1 MATVEL
7 RGVSKSFGSTEVLH
21 NLNISVEEREFM
33 VLVGPSGSGKSTAL
47 RLVAGLE
54 APTTGDVLI
63 DGRRVNDLA
72 PRERNVAMV
81 FQSYAL
87 YPHMSVFDN
96 LSFSLRLAGQR
107 RAAVAEH
114 VEGVAQGLGIAGLLR
129 RKPRQLSGG
138 QRQRVAVGRAIVRR
152 PGVFLMDEPL
162 SNLDAQL
169 RAQTRVSLMR
179 LHREI
184 QSTVIYVTHDQVE
197 AMTLG
202 DRIVILK
209 DGLVQQVASPE
220 DVYRRPAN
228 RFVASFIGSP
238 TMNMLPVEI
247 QGSEPVRLVA
257 EGVGIALPAG
267 GFVRGR
273 VPAPGKVLLGI
284 RPEHVRDEAAA
295 RRLGLPIVRGEVEI
309 TENLGSDLLVHVRVG
324 SWTLCAKFGG
334 DVRIRP
340 GEPVALGI
348 DIHHCHL
355 FEDSEEGRRLDVGF
369 VSNV

>member
-7 RGVSKSFGSTEVLH
+7 RGICKSFGSTEVLRD
-21 NLNISVEEREFM
+21 LNISIEEREFM
-33 VLVGPSGSGKSTAL
+33 VPVGPSGSGKSTAL
-47 RLVAGLE
+47 RLIAGLE
-54 APTTGDVLI
+54 TPTAGDVLI
-63 DGRRVNDLA
+63 GGRRVNHLA

-107 RAAVAEH
+107 RAAVAER
-114 VEGVAQGLGIAGLLR
+114 VEGVARGLGIAGLLR

-152 PGVFLMDEPL
+152 PEVFLMDEPL

-184 QSTVIYVTHDQVE
+184 QSTVVYVTHDQVE

-202 DRIVILK
+202 DRMAILK

-238 TMNMLPVEI
+238 TMNMLPVEVR
-247 QGSEPVRLVA
+247 GDEPIRLVA
-257 EGVGIALPAG
+257 EGVEIALPQGCFA
-267 GFVRGR
+267 RGR
-273 VPAPGKVLLGI
+273 VPAPGKVILGI

-295 RRLGLPIVRGEVEI
+295 RRLHLPVVRGEIEI
-309 TENLGSDLLVHVRVG
+309 TENLGSDLLVHTRVG
-324 SWTLCAKFGG
+324 SWTLCAKFGS

-340 GEPVALGI
+340 GEPVTLGI
-348 DIHHCHL
+348 DTRRCHL
-355 FEDSEEGRRLDVGF
+355 FEVGEEGRRLDVELASE
-369 VSNV
+369 V